1 MKKTKIMKTEL
12 EEAAHEYFKRGQLG
26 FEKAADTERAFL
38 RGGLYQAEKSYSEED
53 MLKFAWFLI
62 ENVGQY
68 SCDRTAHFEGKYL
81 EQFKKKA

>member
-1 MKKTKIMKTEL
+1 MKTKL

-26 FEKAADTERAFL
+26 FEKASDTERAFL
-38 RGGLYQAEKSYSEED
+38 RGGLWQAERMYNEQE
-53 MLKFAWFLI
+53 MLDFAWFLI

>member
-1 MKKTKIMKTEL
+1 
-12 EEAAHEYFKRGQLG
+12 
-26 FEKAADTERAFL
+26 
-38 RGGLYQAEKSYSEED
+38 